1 MKNYGKQE
9 KTATGF
15 SRDDNK
21 KKTRKQ
27 KRIKRPIKKKTA
39 RKRQQKNIKN
49 RARKREERMKGP
61 GVVLESA
68 LPVFISFHPN
78 DSEEIISIKRHVYLE
93 RPLAP
98 NNNINNNNNNNNN
111 LKPSFQ

>member
-27 KRIKRPIKKKTA
+27 KRIKRPIKKKQRENDNKKISKTEPG
-39 RKRQQKNIKN
+39 KEKN
-49 RARKREERMKGP
+49 E
-61 GVVLESA
+61 
-68 LPVFISFHPN
+68 
-78 DSEEIISIKRHVYLE
+78 
-93 RPLAP
+93 
-98 NNNINNNNNNNNN
+98 
-111 LKPSFQ
+111 